1 MKRIS
6 VIIPTFNEEKYIES
20 TLQSMADQTYPN
32 YEIIIKDGLST
43 DNTIHL
49 ASDFADKII
58 TGRDVSIGDA
68 RNQGARH
75 AIGDILVFLDADTL
89 PEKDALE
96 LIAQDFDCFD
106 IALLL
111 PKYNLNEED
120 ARLLSR
126 TRIQFSEFLIRFEN
140 FYRRYVDRFCGG
152 MFMPVDSSAFRR
164 VGGFDRRIKCCED
177 IEISYR
183 LRKVGNVLNDYRIK
197 ASFSIRRFI
206 LNGYIRTL
214 HNYGLNALR
223 MHLHLLQPE
232 FESFR

>member
-6 VIIPTFNEEKYIES
+6 VIIPTLNEEKYIES
-20 TLQSMADQTYPN
+20 TLQSLADQTYRN
-32 YEIIIKDGLST
+32 FEIIVKDGLST
-43 DNTIHL
+43 DNTVHL
-49 ASDFADKII
+49 ARTYADKVII
-58 TGRDVSIGDA
+58 KRDVSIGDA
-68 RNQGARH
+68 RNQGAEH
-75 AIGDILVFLDADTL
+75 AEGDVLVFLDADTS
-89 PEKDALE
+89 PNKDALE
-96 LIAQDFDCFD
+96 LIAQNFDQYD

-111 PKYNLNEED
+111 PKYDPKEAH

-126 TRIQFSEFLIRFEN
+126 TKMQFGRFLIEFEN
-140 FYRRYVDRFCGG
+140 FYRRYVDKFCGG

-164 VGGFDRRIKCCED
+164 IGGFDRRIKCCED

-183 LRKVGNVLNDYRIK
+183 LRKIGNVLVDYRVR

-206 LNGYIRTL
+206 LSGYIRTL
-214 HNYGLNALR
+214 RNYGLNALR